1 MSCPCYPL
9 SPTLN
14 RVIVVSRTRL
24 TDIAVRQLPSPGK
37 GQVRYF
43 DETTPGFG
51 VVVGTRTKTFFV
63 VRGEKRQ
70 YTSLGRYPQISL
82 ATARNEAKRLLVQDV
97 PQNAP
102 TRLPDAVTA
111 FLEDC
116 QARLRPSS
124 VDYYRLALRSAPSIA
139 LKDATKRNLPVT
151 LPSEVKS
158 YKALFNWC
166 MREEL
171 TDRNPFQHSKVTF
184 NQRSR
189 VLTDDEIKAVWAYDF
204 PPFSDILKLCILTG
218 QRRGEVARFTSNW
231 IAESEMT
238 VPREVSKNGREHTFP
253 FNLLTAYYLKRYIGL
268 TWNGWSKGKTRIDQ
282 YIQIAP
288 WTLHDLRRTFSTTHA
303 RIGTPLHVTEKLL
316 NHVSGTVSGVAAIYN
331 RHNYLNEMRTATL
344 TYELH
349 IAKLVNAKA

>member
-1 MSCPCYPL
+1 MPRTP
-9 SPTLN
+9 N
-14 RVIVVSRTRL
+14 RVIAVSRTRL
-24 TDIAVRQLPSPGK
+24 TDIAVRQLPSPDK

-70 YTSLGRYPQISL
+70 YTSLGRYPEISL
-82 ATARNEAKRLLVQDV
+82 ATARKEAKRLLVQEA
-97 PQNAP
+97 PETSP
-102 TRLPDAVTA
+102 TRLPEAVTA
-111 FLEDC
+111 FIADC
-116 QARLRPSS
+116 TARLRPSS
-124 VDYYRLALRSAPSIA
+124 VSYYELALRDAPNIA
-139 LKDATKRNLPVT
+139 LKDANKRNLPAT

-189 VLTDDEIKAVWAYDF
+189 VLNDEEIKAVWAYDF
-204 PPFSDILKLCILTG
+204 PPFSDIVKLCILTG
-218 QRRGEVARFTSNW
+218 QRRGEVAQFCSDW
-231 IAESEMT
+231 IAGDEIT

-253 FNLLTAYYLKRYIGL
+253 FNLLTAYYLQRYVGH

-282 YIQIAP
+282 YVPIAP

-303 RIGTPLHVTEKLL
+303 RLGTPLHVTEKLL

-331 RHNYLNEMRTATL
+331 RHNYLTEMRAASL

-349 IAKLVNAKA
+349 IANLVGAKA